1 MFRSLARTSAATAAA
16 FALPALL
23 GAAAKPVASHW
34 VLQSSAL
41 TYHVTHPL
49 HKVNGVSHAARG
61 MGVCADGVCRF
72 LIADQVNTFST
83 GDSARDIHMQQVV
96 HAALYPLITVRTTVP
111 QADLT
116 ASQIQAT
123 LVVHFAGQK
132 VTFPHLTFALRQQNG
147 DIRLAGTI
155 PATVREF
162 KIKPP
167 QLLFMPINN
176 QIPITVVMLW
186 APAKS

>member
-1 MFRSLARTSAATAAA
+1 MMRSLARTAAA
-16 FALPALL
+16 IAAALALPAFL
-23 GAAAKPVASHW
+23 AATGKPVASHW
-34 VLQSSAL
+34 VLHSSAL

-49 HKVNGVSHAARG
+49 HKVDGVSHAARG
-61 MGVCADGVCRF
+61 MGVCANGVCRF
-72 LIADQVNTFST
+72 LIADQVKTFTT

-116 ASQIQAT
+116 ASKIKAT
-123 LVVHFAGQK
+123 LVVQFAGQK
-132 VTFPHLTFALRQQNG
+132 VTFPHLTFALHQQNG
-147 DIRLAGTI
+147 DIRLSGTI

-176 QIPITVVMLW
+176 QIPITVVMVW